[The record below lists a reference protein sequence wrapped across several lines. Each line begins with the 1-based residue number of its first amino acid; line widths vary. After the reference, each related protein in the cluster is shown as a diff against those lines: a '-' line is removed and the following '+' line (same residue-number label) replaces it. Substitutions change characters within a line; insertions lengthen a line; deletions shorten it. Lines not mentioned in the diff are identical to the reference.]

1 MVEDG
6 YILSAFT
13 LKRSTHNYFT
23 SQNEIN
29 FCHLINLDE
38 IIESPDSVR
47 GIDEITLDEVCDG
60 LSLNTIWPLFQERSY
75 IRNYNDKYYYSFR
88 QNRNDIDCRNLVK
101 ACYLSIS
108 TLFNHCK
115 PEVIISPNFAT
126 LIHGML
132 YHYSKSR
139 GVPML
144 AIEPSFVSGM
154 YVCNTDYSWASSS
167 ISIRF
172 NQFVREDSKSENW
185 DRAKDYIT
193 RFRKSFIEPTDHVEN
208 ITNFSGITDDKS
220 RQAINLPKI
229 GLKKSIKLR
238 LRPLRQLL
246 NRSYRGSEN
255 KLKNIGH
262 TPDSMSLST
271 FIRDYVVHKKNV
283 RNLRKVE
290 YISEFP
296 KQFAYLPL
304 QVQPEQ
310 TIDMIAP
317 WFNNQIEVSRL
328 VAQSLPGNMSLVV
341 KEHPAMIGKRSLS
354 YYEKLSKSV
363 NISLVSPLVHNSELL
378 RSATIVIATTG
389 TSIFES
395 SIYKKPV
402 IQLGDLSISQL
413 LPNVFFHNN
422 LPTLGDRIVKIL
434 NEYRFDENSEIM
446 LTRFIAAIYDTGYAI
461 DYGGAVYHGRDLET
475 IWEAYKGEITRHNQ
489 KK

>member
-6 YILSAFT
+6 YVLSAFT

-38 IIESPDSVR
+38 IIDSPNSVE
-47 GIDEITLDEVCDG
+47 GIDDITLNEVCDE
-60 LSLNTIWPLFQERSY
+60 LSLNTIWPLFQERLYS
-75 IRNYNDKYYYSFR
+75 RNYNDKYYYSFR
-88 QNRNDIDCRNLVK
+88 QNRNDVDSINLIK
-101 ACYLSIS
+101 AFYASIS
-108 TLFNHCK
+108 TFFNHCK
-115 PEVIISPNFAT
+115 PDVIISPNFAT
-126 LIHGML
+126 LIHAML

-144 AIEPSFVSGM
+144 AIEPSFVSGI
-154 YVCNTDYSWASSS
+154 YVGNTDYSWASPSVSS
-167 ISIRF
+167 RF
-172 NQFVREDSKSENW
+172 NQLMRGDFKSDNW
-185 DRAKDYIT
+185 DRSKAYIS

-229 GLKKSIKLR
+229 GLKKSVKLR

-255 KLKNIGH
+255 KLKNIGD
-262 TPDSMSLST
+262 TPDSRSLKT
-271 FIRDYVVHKKNV
+271 FIRDYMVHKRNV
-283 RNLRKVE
+283 RNLRKIE
-290 YISEFP
+290 YIRELP

-310 TIDMIAP
+310 TIDIIAP
-317 WFNNQIEVSRL
+317 WFNNQIEVARL
-328 VAQSLPGNMSLVV
+328 VAQSLPGDMSLVV

-354 YYEKLSKSV
+354 YYKKLSKSV
-363 NISLVSPLVHNSELL
+363 NVSLVSSLVHNSELL
-378 RSATIVIATTG
+378 KSATIVIATTG
-389 TSIFES
+389 TSIFEA

-422 LPTLGDRIVKIL
+422 LPTLGDRIVEIL
-434 NEYRFDENSEIM
+434 NKYCFDENSEAM
-446 LTRFIAAIYDTGYAI
+446 LTRFIAAIYDSGYTF
-461 DYGGAVYHGRDLET
+461 DYGGAVYHGRDLVT
-475 IWEAYKGEITRHNQ
+475 IWEAYKGEIARLTN
-489 KK
+489 